1 MNRQKEFPPYPG
13 NGRLRREFDLE
24 NADFHLSSSSMNT
37 SSNRRDFLKRT
48 TGAGLLICSSR
59 TAFGY
64 EANEKLNIAAIG
76 VGGQGVTNVNSLS
89 SENIVALCEVD
100 TKRGAQ
106 HLKRFSKA
114 KHYQDFRRMLDEMEK
129 EIDAVLVCTP
139 DHTHAVAAV
148 NAMKRGKHVYC
159 EKPLT
164 RTVHEARV
172 MRLTAAK
179 HKVVTQ
185 MGNQGS
191 ASEGVRR
198 ATEWGQA
205 GTAGPVKEA
214 YLWIGDGSGPIK
226 RPTDTPAIPDS
237 LDWDLWLGPA
247 TERPYH
253 PSYLPFKWRNW
264 RHFGSGGLGDMGCH
278 TGNFL
283 FRCLD
288 LGKLWE
294 APPVSGGVPK
304 DTRVIKIE
312 GEAVG
317 VNEEGYPKAMRVH
330 FHIPARG
337 NLPPVKLTVSSGVE
351 MRPPKELLHG
361 EEMKSFGS
369 LLIGSRASIYSSNP
383 WNTSSMLLPKGR
395 ELEEPEKT
403 IPRGISHHR
412 EWIDSCKGIGETFSP
427 FAIGGPLTELIQLTN
442 IAGISGESFH
452 YDPISG
458 EIPDSE
464 KASALLHKPYRK
476 GWSL

>member
-1 MNRQKEFPPYPG
+1 MK
-13 NGRLRREFDLE
+13 
-24 NADFHLSSSSMNT
+24 T

-59 TAFGY
+59 TAFSY
-64 EANEKLNIAAIG
+64 SENEKLSIAAIG
-76 VGGQGVTNVNSLS
+76 IGGQGVTNVNQLS

-100 TKRGAQ
+100 TKRGAK
-106 HLKRFSKA
+106 HLQNFPKT
-114 KHYQDFRRMLDEMEK
+114 KHHKDFRRMFDEMEK

-164 RTVHEARV
+164 RTVYEARV
-172 MRLTAAK
+172 MREAAAEN
-179 HKVVTQ
+179 KVVTQ

-205 GTAGPVKEA
+205 GTVGPIEEA
-214 YLWIGDGSGPIK
+214 FLWIGDGNGAMK
-226 RPTDTPAIPDS
+226 RPADTPPVPS
-237 LDWDLWLGPA
+237 NLDWDLWLGPA

-253 PSYLPFKWRNW
+253 NSYLPFTWRNW

-288 LGKLWE
+288 LGKLWDPSAKE
-294 APPVSGGVPK
+294 EK
-304 DTRVIKIE
+304 RIKIE

-317 VNEEGYPKAMRVH
+317 VNEEGYPKAMKVH

-337 NLPPVKLTVSSGVE
+337 SLPSVKLTVSSGVE
-351 MRPPKELLHG
+351 MRPSADLLHG
-361 EEMKSFGS
+361 QKVEAFGS
-369 LLIGSRASIYSSNP
+369 LLVGAKGSIYSSNP
-383 WNTSSMLLPKGR
+383 WNTSSMLLPRDNK
-395 ELEEPEKT
+395 LEEPEKT
-403 IPRGISHHR
+403 IPRGVNHHR
-412 EWIDSCKGIGETFSP
+412 EWIDACKGKGETFSP
-427 FAIGGPLTELIQLTN
+427 FSIGGPLTELIQLTN
-442 IAGISGESFH
+442 VAGISGESFT
-452 YDPISG
+452 YDPLTG
-458 EIPDSE
+458 EISDSE
-464 KASALLHKPYRK
+464 KASAMLHRPYRD